1 MAINGRGGGGF
12 KAFKRGKLE
21 WRGNGGNWWGRIKA
35 GL

>member
-1 MAINGRGGGGF
+1 MAMGAGGF

-21 WRGNGGNWWGRIKA
+21 WRGNEGNRWGRMKA